1 MSNLIAIVGRPN
13 VGKSALFNRIVG
25 KRIAIV
31 HDQPGVTRDRVSAE
45 AEWGRRAFT
54 LVDTGG
60 LGLLRGEKANDVIVQ
75 AALRQVELA
84 IEAANVIILVVNA
97 QEGIVPLDREVAERL
112 RKCAKPVLVAVNKTD
127 TFAVEAGTV
136 EFSELGFENIFP
148 VSAIHD
154 RGIDALMQASLSLL
168 PAVAAERP
176 SETPADQPTE
186 AEAVQIKAD
195 RKSTRL
201 NSSHIQKSRMPSSA

>member
-1 MSNLIAIVGRPN
+1 MNEFSKRGEHLAR
-13 VGKSALFNRIVG
+13 LLRERIVIIDG
-25 KRIAIV
+25 AMGTMIQRYKL
-31 HDQPGVTRDRVSAE
+31 AE
-45 AEWGRRAFT
+45 AEWGGRAFT

-84 IEAANVIILVVNA
+84 IEASNVIILVVNA

-112 RKCAKPVLVAVNKTD
+112 RKCGKPVLVAVNKSD

-136 EFSELGFENIFP
+136 EFSELGFENVFP

-154 RGIDALMQASLSLL
+154 RGIDALMQAGLALL
-168 PAVAAERP
+168 PLIAADLTT
-176 SETPADQPTE
+176 ETPADEPTD
-186 AEAVQIKAD
+186 AEALQIKAAEPLKLAIVG
-195 RKSTRL
+195 RP
-201 NSSHIQKSRMPSSA
+201 NV